1 MNYKEAYDTLL
12 GYHEDILVLKAKL
25 SDNRKQLEEKNSEL
39 NSFLQIMKKEQ
50 KDVEALE
57 GLSISSILSKVS
69 GSYDEKL
76 KKESEEYLLAKI
88 RYDEQ
93 NTNIL
98 NLKKEIERQQS
109 EIRALEN
116 EHARLKEHILI
127 SYPEGIALSSEIEA
141 KKKEL
146 FYVRKEIVEAI
157 NAVENVVSLTSEAE
171 NKLSSAKSWS
181 TYDTFFGGGIIGDL
195 VKYSRLDEANQH
207 IADINSA
214 AEVMKKELQDVDMA
228 IENKMEH
235 ISGGERFID
244 IAFDN
249 IFSDWSI
256 RGKISTNLEHIQ
268 DFLSDLHSISDH
280 LRKKMNEID
289 RELANL

>member
-93 NTNIL
+93 NTSIL

-141 KKKEL
+141 
-146 FYVRKEIVEAI
+146 
-157 NAVENVVSLTSEAE
+157 
-171 NKLSSAKSWS
+171 
-181 TYDTFFGGGIIGDL
+181 
-195 VKYSRLDEANQH
+195 
-207 IADINSA
+207 
-214 AEVMKKELQDVDMA
+214 
-228 IENKMEH
+228 
-235 ISGGERFID
+235 
-244 IAFDN
+244 
-249 IFSDWSI
+249 
-256 RGKISTNLEHIQ
+256 
-268 DFLSDLHSISDH
+268 
-280 LRKKMNEID
+280 
-289 RELANL
+289 